1 MTGPGLELF
10 DHIAECLS
18 NFVHDRDL
26 QNDILPLGFTFS
38 FPLEQQVIILRAGL
52 KYHEIFFDYL
62 LPLYPKKVKKKLD
75 MLKFRIFFA
84 IYLHYDGFDFHLHAF
99 QYAMLICYFFKEN

>member
-52 KYHEIFFDYL
+52 KYHDFFLIIFL
-62 LPLYPKKVKKKLD
+62 NISMQCASV
-75 MLKFRIFFA
+75 
-84 IYLHYDGFDFHLHAF
+84 IY
-99 QYAMLICYFFKEN
+99 FKEN